1 MEDHQTRPAV
11 SVIIPIY
18 NGAVTLD
25 RALESV
31 KNQGFSDWEV
41 LAVDDGSADASYDM
55 LRCWADKD
63 RRIRALRLEE
73 NGGVSAARNAAI
85 RVACAEFVAYPDQD
99 NEYHP
104 DYLAQDGKR
113 CQEPLLTQMGPFR
126 RIRGWDEL

>member
-1 MEDHQTRPAV
+1 MMGRPTPATICCGAGLTR
-11 SVIIPIY
+11 IGGY
-18 NGAVTLD
+18 
-25 RALESV
+25 E
-31 KNQGFSDWEV
+31 
-41 LAVDDGSADASYDM
+41 
-55 LRCWADKD
+55 RCV
-63 RRIRALRLEE
+63 LEE

-99 NEYHP
+99 DEYHP